1 MHILKDENGN
11 LCAHG
16 HHEHTHTHT
25 YEHSHEHSHA
35 EGHEDE
41 HNHSHEDGSC
51 GHSHEGESHCHSHH
65 GEEGHCHSHGEGSCQ
80 GGHCHGKEEAVPA
93 GRNEALLK
101 YMLDHNTHHAAEL
114 DQMAAK
120 LAADGQEKAAE
131 QIRKAVDE
139 FQKGNLYLG
148 LALSLVKE

>member
-1 MHILKDENGN
+1 MHIVTDENGN
-11 LCAHG
+11 PCPHG

-35 EGHEDE
+35 EGHEEE
-41 HNHSHEDGSC
+41 HVHSHEAECC
-51 GHSHEGESHCHSHH
+51 GDSHCHADT
-65 GEEGHCHSHGEGSCQ
+65 EGHCHSHGA
-80 GGHCHGKEEAVPA
+80 HCHGHEAGAEAMPA
-93 GRNEALLK
+93 NKTEALLK

-114 DQMAAK
+114 DDMAK
-120 LAADGQEKAAE
+120 TLASQGNEHAAE

-148 LALSLVKE
+148 LALSLVK